1 MVPVHWLMFIDWGRA
16 VNITY
21 ISSLFF
27 FFYLYKNKYINVNF
41 KAIDKKINKL
51 LSTISNK
58 TIFKS
63 KKSIIVFTF
72 IIYAFGW
79 SPPTLLSA
87 DVNSFPGYRIP
98 YKTIKF
104 LFLN

>member
-1 MVPVHWLMFIDWGRA
+1 MFHL
-16 VNITY
+16 Y
-21 ISSLFF
+21 YF
-27 FFYLYKNKYINVNF
+27 FFYLLKNDYILVNF
-41 KAIDKKINKL
+41 KKIDKLINKC
-51 LSTISNK
+51 LSNFIKFTF
-58 TIFKS
+58 FKS
-63 KKSIIVFTF
+63 KRALLTFFF

-104 LFLN
+104 LYLSNQSP

>member
-1 MVPVHWLMFIDWGRA
+1 MFIDWGRA

-21 ISSLFF
+21 VSSILF
-27 FFYLYKNKYINVNF
+27 FFYLFKNDFIKIHFRLIEDKTFKMVNNLQ
-41 KAIDKKINKL
+41 KMLKINPKNIL
-51 LSTISNK
+51 V
-58 TIFKS
+58 IFFL
-63 KKSIIVFTF
+63 VF
-72 IIYAFGW
+72 AFGW

-104 LFLN
+104 LYLSNQSS